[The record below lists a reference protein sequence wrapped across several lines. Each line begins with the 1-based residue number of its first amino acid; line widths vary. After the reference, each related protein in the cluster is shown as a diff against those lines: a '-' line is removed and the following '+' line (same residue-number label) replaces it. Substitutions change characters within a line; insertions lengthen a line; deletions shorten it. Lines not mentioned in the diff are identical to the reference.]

1 MLRVGLTGGIASG
14 KSTVA
19 ELFARLGAGV
29 IDTDAVA
36 REVVAKGEPGLCAVT
51 AEFGDDILLDT
62 GELDRRALRA
72 LVFRDPERLARLNAL
87 LHPLIRAR
95 TLQRLEALD
104 APYAIIV
111 VPLLFETGFT
121 ELVDR
126 TLVVDCPEAEQ
137 LARLRRRDALTQD
150 EAEAMVGAQLD
161 RASRRAQA
169 QDVIDNGGDLARL
182 KAQVESLHAQYLAL
196 TANRRD

>member
-196 TANRRD
+196 TVNHRD